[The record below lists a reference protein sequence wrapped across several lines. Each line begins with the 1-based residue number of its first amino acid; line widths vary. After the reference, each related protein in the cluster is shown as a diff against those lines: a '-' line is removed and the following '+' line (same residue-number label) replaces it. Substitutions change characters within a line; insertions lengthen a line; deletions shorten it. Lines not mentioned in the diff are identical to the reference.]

1 MTKNY
6 RPSYCLHDA
15 TTDEKYIKKAISDG
29 SLAIFDTEKE
39 ALKAKQIGNGV
50 TEVYLLSKKDIE
62 NIEINRVAFEQQQ
75 AQIEQLL
82 AIVHGVEDSFATYS
96 VEFKH
101 SDPRGSMKR
110 LGKVIEKMAL
120 DPAISHRANKL
131 RACAVIDAVTRV
143 SSGACEKNHK
153 YMIIDGEY
161 CYLSTRALRELADK
175 MERGEV

>member
-6 RPSYCLHDA
+6 RPSYCLYDA
-15 TTDEKYIKKAISDG
+15 TADEKYIKKAISDG

-75 AQIEQLL
+75 AQIDQIL
-82 AIVHGVEDSFATYS
+82 AIVHGTEDIFTTYGVEYD
-96 VEFKH
+96 H

-131 RACAVIDAVTRV
+131 MIN
-143 SSGACEKNHK
+143 GAES
-153 YMIIDGEY
+153 Y
-161 CYLSTRALRELADK
+161 SRELMAATTSLIHPHFK
-175 MERGEV
+175 GVLEAWKIKIERGEA